1 MSDRLGDKIWLKIAD
16 DLRGVGLAWWR
27 ENQDDLVELAQDE
40 AREIFA
46 DLKAGRT
53 VDAKLALV
61 ASMSREEWRHYRD
74 RTTDQLEG
82 VAARRARLLDALG
95 ELGARAARAIGKAAL
110 AAI

>member
-1 MSDRLGDKIWLKIAD
+1 MSDRLGDTLWLKIAD

-27 ENQDDLVELAQDE
+27 DNQDDLVELGQDE
-40 AREIFA
+40 AAELFA

-53 VDAKLALV
+53 VEAKMVLV
-61 ASMSREEWRHYRD
+61 ARMSREEWRHYRD

-82 VAARRARLLDALG
+82 LAARRARLLDALG
-95 ELGARAARAIGKAAL
+95 ELGARAAQAIGKAAL

>member
-1 MSDRLGDKIWLKIAD
+1 
-16 DLRGVGLAWWR
+16 
-27 ENQDDLVELAQDE
+27 
-40 AREIFA
+40 
-46 DLKAGRT
+46 
-53 VDAKLALV
+53 
-61 ASMSREEWRHYRD
+61 MSREEWRHYRD